1 VQRLRYRY
9 AAQGASL
16 LLAAALALVCGRV
29 MAQTALV
36 DSDPLAPKLE
46 SDPDRPP
53 RFEQPD
59 ALTQPQAAQQ
69 QTLQQQAFT
78 PPASGAGLTGFDATN
93 ARQKAKAKPKQQLR
107 LGTAQSP
114 TLDGSVN
121 ATAPTT
127 MSPYQV
133 QQIPEPDEA
142 DTALAAAPGAPPI
155 GDIGAIRKPPPKRK
169 VLGATDDPFAP
180 VGIGVGTFDLFP
192 AVELIGGYDTN
203 PGQVQ
208 NGKASWLYSVAP
220 ELRAQS
226 NWTQHELK
234 ADLRGSYTGY
244 SPDQTPRLSRPYFN
258 GKVDG
263 RIDVTRQTRIDLGS
277 RVLVSTDNPGSPN
290 LQAGLAKLPIFT
302 AYGGDVGL
310 GHRFNRFEV
319 SVKGDAERTVYQN
332 SELTDGTSASNEDR
346 NYDQY
351 TGTLRGSYEL
361 LPGVTPYAEASA
373 DTRRHDLGTD
383 FSGYQRDSK
392 GLTGR
397 LGTTFKLS
405 HALTGDI
412 AAGYTERKYDDPR
425 LQSLSGLIGDASLVW
440 TASALTTVK
449 LTGSSVV
456 GESTQ
461 PGVSGVLYR
470 DVGLQVDH
478 AFRLWLI
485 GSLKA
490 GFGNDDYV
498 GSTRNDDRYS
508 VGTALTYKFSRDVQ
522 LKGEFRQNWLRSN
535 VAGNSYAESV
545 FLLGLRLQR

>member
-1 VQRLRYRY
+1 
-9 AAQGASL
+9 
-16 LLAAALALVCGRV
+16 
-29 MAQTALV
+29 
-36 DSDPLAPKLE
+36 
-46 SDPDRPP
+46 
-53 RFEQPD
+53 
-59 ALTQPQAAQQ
+59 
-69 QTLQQQAFT
+69 
-78 PPASGAGLTGFDATN
+78 
-93 ARQKAKAKPKQQLR
+93 
-107 LGTAQSP
+107 
-114 TLDGSVN
+114 
-121 ATAPTT
+121 
-127 MSPYQV
+127 
-133 QQIPEPDEA
+133 
-142 DTALAAAPGAPPI
+142 
-155 GDIGAIRKPPPKRK
+155 
-169 VLGATDDPFAP
+169 
-180 VGIGVGTFDLFP
+180 
-192 AVELIGGYDTN
+192 
-203 PGQVQ
+203 
-208 NGKASWLYSVAP
+208 
-220 ELRAQS
+220 
-226 NWTQHELK
+226 
-234 ADLRGSYTGY
+234 
-244 SPDQTPRLSRPYFN
+244 
-258 GKVDG
+258 
-263 RIDVTRQTRIDLGS
+263 
-277 RVLVSTDNPGSPN
+277 
-290 LQAGLAKLPIFT
+290 
-302 AYGGDVGL
+302 
-310 GHRFNRFEV
+310 
-319 SVKGDAERTVYQN
+319 
-332 SELTDGTSASNEDR
+332 
-346 NYDQY
+346 
-351 TGTLRGSYEL
+351 LRGSYEL